1 MKHLQTFESFV
12 ESVNEAAEKFEVG
25 DLVRYSKPG
34 GGMTALYGVVVKSY
48 AMKIDLAIVGK
59 SDHKDMKPT
68 ETYMKMQ
75 FVPTWKGAG
84 MSADELEKK
93 TGGVYP
99 ELQKRYLTK
108 WENS

>member
-12 ESVNEAAEKFEVG
+12 DNINEAAKFAVG
-25 DLVRYSKPG
+25 DLVRYSQPSS
-34 GGMTALYGVVVKSY
+34 GMSALYGVVVKSY
-48 AMKIDLAIVGK
+48 GWGLDMAIVGK
-59 SDHKDMKPT
+59 SSHKDMKPT

-75 FVPTWKGAG
+75 FVPSWKGAG

-93 TGGVYP
+93 SGGSIK
-99 ELQKRYLTK
+99 ELKNRFITS